1 MKKLMITL
9 ACAAF
14 CFAQQSFAG
23 TTYYWNWAGTVAN
36 TATNQYNWTDA
47 ANWTDAN
54 GTAVETC
61 PGAGDIADF
70 SKGFTAT
77 ARWVRIPADGITVTR
92 INVPSK
98 ASIAYTLNF
107 TGGPITFDTTKDDY
121 SYYYP
126 HIGGTTHVWFYN
138 DLKFKNERIKF
149 HGSAV
154 VAGRMDIP
162 AICYLQNTTWQRLDF
177 QATSTETDIVNPW
190 PTNISFAA
198 SGVSGGGLS
207 TIAPYYM
214 TADSTKT
221 GCLLKKDSPFVTGSG
236 LVARNGDL
244 AQLPVG
250 TLVTCSDSEALQPG
264 TFLKAIYTAN
274 IIELSQPPLKD
285 LEDASLTFAAF
296 KPSLKY
302 EVCYGGSPR
311 TGSSQNRYSASQDY
325 RQVLLDSPLPGG
337 GIFGVVNTGVK
348 IIVQP
353 VANGTCGDLYMEGN
367 GVRYFEFPTNKF
379 GVAGFSTNN
388 VPQLS
393 FKYDQFTAC
402 GLHLTVPE
410 EVETQPMRIADFNW
424 SSYEDVTKVGPG
436 TVYLRVDK
444 KNNPT
449 CTVNDPVKVNEGGLR
464 LGTTAAVNEVL
475 ANGATISKLTVA
487 AGASFIV
494 DDNAKLT
501 ITGNGTS
508 FQAAKRLEIGT
519 NAWVKMVYN
528 SNYVATNFTMGAGS
542 TLTLAAAATGTA
554 VKKVTAVKDF
564 TIGGS
569 SAAGAVSTLDA
580 DLTVSEGMSLALS
593 AERPIPGSVAVTGTV
608 TLPKQGVLKV
618 SGVTSATPPGT
629 YEILTPGTLTLTG
642 DGDFAWTC
650 ESDSTRRVFKLRL
663 VDDKLFLDVLPQG
676 LILMV
681 K

>member
-23 TTYYWNWAGTVAN
+23 KTYYWNWDGTVAN

-47 ANWTDAN
+47 ANWTDSN
-54 GTAVETC
+54 GAAVETC
-61 PGAGDIADF
+61 PGAGDTANF
-70 SKGFTAT
+70 GKGLKAET
-77 ARWVRIPADGITVTR
+77 RWIRIPTDGITVTQ
-92 INVPSK
+92 INVPSNSSK
-98 ASIAYTLNF
+98 KYYLNF
-107 TGGPITFDTTKDDY
+107 TGGPITFDTANNGE
-121 SYYYP
+121 SYCFP
-126 HIGGTTHVWFYN
+126 EIGGNTHVWFYN
-138 DLKFKNERIKF
+138 DLKFKNKCVRF
-149 HGSAV
+149 RGSAV

-162 AICYLQNTTWQRLDF
+162 AIVYVSNTTWQRLDF
-177 QATSTETDIVNPW
+177 QATSTEADIVNPW
-190 PTNISFAA
+190 PTNVSCTA
-198 SGVSGGGLS
+198 SGYQGGALS
-207 TIAPYYM
+207 TISPYYM

-221 GCLLKKDSPFVTGSG
+221 GCILKKDSPFVTGSG
-236 LVARNGDL
+236 LAARNGDY

-250 TLVTCSDSEALQPG
+250 TLVTCSDPDALQPG
-264 TFLKAIYTAN
+264 TFLKAIYAAN

-285 LEDASLTFAAF
+285 LEGASLTFAAF

-302 EVCYGGSPR
+302 EVRYVDDSR
-311 TGSSQNRYSASQDY
+311 TSCSHNRYSASQDY
-325 RQVLLDSPLPGG
+325 RQVVLDSRVP
-337 GIFGVVNTGVK
+337 IFAPVKTGAK
-348 IIVQP
+348 IIVWP
-353 VANGTCGDLYMEGN
+353 RKSGDCGDLYMAGN

-393 FKYDQFTAC
+393 FKYDQYGSC

-410 EVETQPMRIADFNW
+410 EVETRPMRIADFNW
-424 SSYEDVTKVGPG
+424 SSATDVTKVGPG

-449 CTVNDPVKVNEGGLR
+449 CTVNNPVNVNEGGLR
-464 LGTTAAVNEVL
+464 LGTTAAVNEAL
-475 ANGATISKLTVA
+475 EKGATISRLTVA
-487 AGASFIV
+487 KGTSFIA
-494 DDNAKLT
+494 DDNAKLS
-501 ITGNGTS
+501 ITVTS
-508 FQAAKRLEIGT
+508 FTSPAKRLEVGT
-519 NAWVKMVYN
+519 NAWVKMVY
-528 SNYVATNFTMGAGS
+528 SKDYTATNFTMGAGS

-569 SAAGAVSTLDA
+569 SEANAVSTLDA
-580 DLTVSEGMSLALS
+580 GLTVSEGMSLALS
-593 AERPIPGSVAVTGTV
+593 AARPIPGSVAVTGTV

-642 DGDFAWTC
+642 DGDFNWTC
-650 ESDSTRRVFKLRL
+650 ESDSPRRSFKLRL
-663 VDDKLFLDVLPQG
+663 VDDKLLLDVFAQG

>member
-23 TTYYWNWAGTVAN
+23 KTYYWNWAGTVAN

-54 GTAVETC
+54 GAAVETC
-61 PGAGDIADF
+61 PGAGDIANF
-70 SKGFTAT
+70 GKGYTAT
-77 ARWVRIPADGITVTR
+77 ARWVRIPAEGITVTR
-92 INVPSK
+92 INVPDRSQ
-98 ASIAYTLNF
+98 AYTLNF

-126 HIGGTTHVWFYN
+126 HVGGTTHVWFYN
-138 DLKFKNERIKF
+138 DLKFKNQRVKF
-149 HGSAV
+149 YGSAV

-190 PTNISFAA
+190 PTNITFAA
-198 SGVSGGGLS
+198 SGAQGGGIS

-221 GCLLKKDSPFVTGSG
+221 GCILKKDSPFVTGSK
-236 LVARNGDL
+236 LAARSGDL

-250 TLVTCSDSEALQPG
+250 TLVTCSDPEALQPG

-285 LEDASLTFAAF
+285 LEDTSLTFAAF

-302 EVCYGGSPR
+302 EVCYGGDPR
-311 TGSSQNRYSASQDY
+311 TGCSQNRYSASQDY
-325 RQVLLDSPLPGG
+325 RQLILDGLMSVGLLGQSPAT
-337 GIFGVVNTGVK
+337 NAK
-348 IIVQP
+348 IIVWP
-353 VANGTCGDLYMEGN
+353 RKSGDCGDFYMAGN

-393 FKYDQFTAC
+393 FKYDQYASC

-424 SSYEDVTKVGPG
+424 STGTDVTKVGPG

-449 CTVNDPVKVNEGGLR
+449 CTVNNPVKVNEGGLR
-464 LGTTAAVNEVL
+464 LGTTAAVNNALEK
-475 ANGATISKLTVA
+475 GATISKLTVA
-487 AGASFIV
+487 KGTSFIA
-494 DDNAKLT
+494 DDNAKLS
-501 ITGNGTS
+501 ITVAS
-508 FQAAKRLEIGT
+508 FSEAKRLEVGT
-519 NAWVKMVYN
+519 NAWVKMVY
-528 SNYVATNFTMGAGS
+528 SKDYTATNFTMGAGS

-569 SAAGAVSTLDA
+569 SEANAVSTLDA
-580 DLTVSEGMSLALS
+580 GLTVSEGMSLALS
-593 AERPIPGSVAVTGTV
+593 AVRPIPGSVAVTGTV

-642 DGDFAWTC
+642 DGDFNWTC
-650 ESDSTRRVFKLRL
+650 ESDSPRRIFKLRL
-663 VDDKLFLDVLPQG
+663 VGDKLLLDVFAQG